1 MEEPQ
6 GLQLTFNI
14 RSDAGKLKVVDN
26 TTPAKKEEPQ
36 EEISKTPDEE
46 IGDNFDLE
54 LINRDRL
61 KEEELVDLGQR
72 ISLYVRDLLS
82 KKKIGI
88 LRIFMD
94 KTKHHMG
101 NAIMDLAKDEIEEYK
116 KNGK

>member
-26 TTPAKKEEPQ
+26 TPEKKEEPQ

-46 IGDNFDLE
+46 TGDGFDLE
-54 LINRDRL
+54 LINKDRL
-61 KEEELVDLGQR
+61 KEEEIIDLGQR

-82 KKKIGI
+82 KKKIGV

-116 KNGK
+116 KNGKQ